1 MRRLGLLGYAASGM
15 LVLLMAWALYGT
27 TGAAT
32 QTAGRVDFILEILS
46 QLDGVKN
53 SMARAESA
61 QRGYLLY
68 NEQRFRLER
77 DREIGMARAHAERIG
92 ALVVDPRQQGRVREL
107 AALID
112 ERFARMKANVIE
124 RRAQPDSG
132 VGQVGKGVG
141 MQLRGRIDEITSE
154 MAADAR
160 EATLREARRI
170 LRGGGRLL
178 VIASGPR
185 AGLTALLSRAPAT
198 TAFDPA
204 PALRAGGFSAVRT
217 LAEREGLIFVEGIKR
232 REPSAAKSG

>member
-1 MRRLGLLGYAASGM
+1 MLNPFRRGSDPQPLVVGMTGIKMGERFAQIGCAHGGRLGAVAAKVGLSGRA
-15 LVLLMAWALYGT
+15 VAFVPDEAS
-27 TGAAT
+27 A
-32 QTAGRVDFILEILS
+32 
-46 QLDGVKN
+46 
-53 SMARAESA
+53 ARARKGASDA
-61 QRGYLLY
+61 
-68 NEQRFRLER
+68 
-77 DREIGMARAHAERIG
+77 G
-92 ALVVDPRQQGRVREL
+92 ALVEVETAPPARLPIGAEEFDLVVIDDTGGFL
-107 AALID
+107 A
-112 ERFARMKANVIE
+112 
-124 RRAQPDSG
+124 S
-132 VGQVGKGVG
+132 
-141 MQLRGRIDEITSE
+141 